1 MMLRA
6 LKMSGLAALVFA
18 GVSGGS
24 QPAAAQCCGYGYY
37 QPAPVVVQPYYNSC
51 GGCGGCGGCGSAYYP
66 SVYPYGYGAAGSAYA
81 LDYGYAGYG
90 GVAVGPRYRGYGW
103 RGGCCGY

>member
-18 GVSGGS
+18 GVSAGS

-37 QPAPVVVQPYYNSC
+37 QAPVVVQPYYN
-51 GGCGGCGGCGSAYYP
+51 GCGGCGGCGSAYYP

-90 GVAVGPRYRGYGW
+90 GYGVVGRGYGYGW
-103 RGGCCGY
+103 RRGCCGY